1 MSGIALPGHVPVVVI
16 GAGFAGIG
24 AAAVLAR
31 AGRAVLVL
39 ERAPAVGGV
48 WRDNT
53 YPGCACD
60 VESPLYSFSFAPNPT
75 WSHVYAP
82 QAEILAYLQD
92 VVRRFGL
99 ADRIRCGVDVV
110 EAAWDADAHVWRI
123 TTDHGDLTADVL
135 VSACGALSEP
145 VLPSLPG
152 LAEFAA
158 AGGTVVHSARWT
170 PDLDVAERRVAMV
183 GSGASAIQ
191 LVPQLARRA
200 AELTVFQRTAPWI
213 IPRRDREIPPA
224 RRARFAAHPTTL
236 RLTRWGLFGA
246 RELLVLGM
254 VHRPALM
261 RGVERLCRS
270 HLRRQ
275 VPDPGL
281 RALLTPSY
289 RAGCK
294 RILSS
299 DEYYPTLNRE
309 NVELVP
315 SGVARFEP
323 GTVVAADG
331 TRRPADVVVLATG
344 FETTDL
350 PIAHHVR
357 GRDGRSLADVW
368 KDGGMAALRGTTVHG
383 FPNLFLLVGQN
394 TGQGHTSMIQIIES
408 QLAYVRA
415 ALDAMDRRGLVA
427 LEPLPQAQADWNA
440 RLAAR
445 LARTVWTTGGCS
457 SWYQD
462 DHGRVTTLWPGS
474 TVRLRLQTRRID
486 LNEYR
491 LTPR

>member
-1 MSGIALPGHVPVVVI
+1 
-16 GAGFAGIG
+16 
-24 AAAVLAR
+24 
-31 AGRAVLVL
+31 
-39 ERAPAVGGV
+39 
-48 WRDNT
+48 
-53 YPGCACD
+53 
-60 VESPLYSFSFAPNPT
+60 
-75 WSHVYAP
+75 
-82 QAEILAYLQD
+82 
-92 VVRRFGL
+92 
-99 ADRIRCGVDVV
+99 
-110 EAAWDADAHVWRI
+110 
-123 TTDHGDLTADVL
+123 
-135 VSACGALSEP
+135 
-145 VLPSLPG
+145 
-152 LAEFAA
+152 
-158 AGGTVVHSARWT
+158 
-170 PDLDVAERRVAMV
+170 
-183 GSGASAIQ
+183 
-191 LVPQLARRA
+191 
-200 AELTVFQRTAPWI
+200 
-213 IPRRDREIPPA
+213 
-224 RRARFAAHPTTL
+224 
-236 RLTRWGLFGA
+236 
-246 RELLVLGM
+246 
-254 VHRPALM
+254 
-261 RGVERLCRS
+261 
-270 HLRRQ
+270 
-275 VPDPGL
+275 
-281 RALLTPSY
+281 
-289 RAGCK
+289 
-294 RILSS
+294 
-299 DEYYPTLNRE
+299 
-309 NVELVP
+309 VP

-368 KDGGMAALRGTTVHG
+368 KAGGMAALRGTTVHG
-383 FPNLFLLVGQN
+383 FPNLFLLVGPN